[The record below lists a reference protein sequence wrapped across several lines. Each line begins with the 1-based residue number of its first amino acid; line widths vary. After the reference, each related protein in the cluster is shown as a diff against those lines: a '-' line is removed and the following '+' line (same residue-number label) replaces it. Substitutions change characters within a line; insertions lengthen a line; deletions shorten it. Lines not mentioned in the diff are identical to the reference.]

1 MSVDKS
7 GSPPCG
13 IYIRISDFS
22 NMLDAIGWVRKLAF
36 VINRSSG
43 YEKNMTVV
51 ELVYTKEAEERIRDL
66 IPIIQ
71 DNGLVSIVRGSY
83 DPLGADGVLLE
94 NIEDVKKARQAKDD
108 DAIVGVVCH
117 DKETADKAIA
127 LEVDYVSLPADPAFI
142 RAFSAKTEIVCLA
155 SGEAINPENCGV
167 LAEAGA
173 GLVDVGDYILNH
185 EKDIMQGTVNVLH
198 ALESVTQKAK
208 TVN

>member
-1 MSVDKS
+1 MSDDKA

-22 NMLDAIGWVRKLAF
+22 NMLDAIGWVRKMAF

-43 YEKNMTVV
+43 YEKNMSAV
-51 ELVYTKEAEERIRDL
+51 ELVYTNENEDRLRDL

-71 DNGLVSIVRGSY
+71 DNGLVAIVSRSF

-94 NIEDVKKARQAKDD
+94 NIEDVEKAREALDD
-108 DAIVGVVCH
+108 DAIIGVVCQ
-117 DKETADKAIA
+117 DRETADKAIA
-127 LEVDYVSLPADPAFI
+127 HEVDYVSLPADPVFI
-142 RAFSAKTEIVCLA
+142 REFSAKTEIVCLA
-155 SGEAINPENCGV
+155 AGKDINPENCGV
-167 LAEAGA
+167 LAQSGA

-185 EKDIMQGTVNVLH
+185 EKDIMQGTVNILH
-198 ALESVTQKAK
+198 ALETTAQMPK